1 MARPRGIDH
10 FLAYLKGLE
19 NQYVVIGGG
28 AAAILL
34 EEQDLEFRRTKDVDL
49 VLLTNGSNE
58 LNSRISQ
65 YVQDGKY
72 QLKEATEG
80 APRYYLFQ
88 KPENETYPEII
99 EIFARNEQEIAL
111 LEGQYIIPVQNDSVA
126 KISAILLDEEYFA
139 LIKANSRQ
147 TASGGSIVNALGNI
161 CLKARAH
168 RELSERKSKGESV
181 DDKDIRK
188 HRNDILRLA
197 VSLTGQERLALGP
210 TSKADLKM
218 AMGELRAMDA
228 KQFKQ
233 VLEGSP
239 GVSQHDLLHL
249 IGEVFDI

>member
-19 NQYVVIGGG
+19 TEYVVIGGG

-34 EEQDLEFRRTKDVDL
+34 EEQDLEFRKTKDVDL
-49 VLLTNGSNE
+49 VLLTNGSIE

-65 YVQDGKY
+65 YVQEGKY
-72 QLKEATEG
+72 QVKEATEG
-80 APRYYLFQ
+80 APRYYRFQ
-88 KPENETYPEII
+88 KPEIETYPEII
-99 EIFARNEQEIAL
+99 EIFARNEQEIKL
-111 LEGQYIIPVQNDSVA
+111 LEGQYVIPIQNDSVA

-147 TASGGSIVNALGNI
+147 AASGGSIVNALGNI

-168 RELSERKSKGESV
+168 RELSERKAKGESV
-181 DDKDIRK
+181 DEKDIRK
-188 HRNDILRLA
+188 HRNDILRIA
-197 VSLTGQERLALGP
+197 VGLTGQERLELGP
-210 TSKADLKM
+210 ISKSDLKI
-218 AMGELRAMDA
+218 AMSELRSMDA

-239 GVSQHDLLHL
+239 GVSQPDLLQML
-249 IGEVFDI
+249 DEVFGL